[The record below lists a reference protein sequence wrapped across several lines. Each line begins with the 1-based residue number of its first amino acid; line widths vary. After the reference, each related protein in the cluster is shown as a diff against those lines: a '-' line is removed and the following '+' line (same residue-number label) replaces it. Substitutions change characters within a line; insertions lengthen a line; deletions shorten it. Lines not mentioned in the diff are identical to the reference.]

1 MPGVNLSQPVA
12 EEEEVKRSRGF
23 FDTGIIVSL
32 VLLALSGSVWGGMRL
47 YLGSLDKKIATL
59 DETLSA
65 NAERLKG
72 EGVNRVADFDAR
84 VTYYAEHRDGLTD
97 PRDILR
103 RLESV
108 MVPGIV
114 LTSFTYDNQAR
125 TSIIAGRSED
135 FRKMAEQIL
144 SLKAEK
150 IFSQVVVDRIERDD
164 KDRITF
170 VFKANF

>member
-1 MPGVNLSQPVA
+1 MPGVNLSQAVA
-12 EEEEVKRSRGF
+12 EEEEVKRPRGF

-47 YLGSLDKKIATL
+47 YVGSLDKKIAAL
-59 DETLSA
+59 DETLSS
-65 NAERLKG
+65 NTERLKG

-84 VTYYAEHRDGLTD
+84 VAYYSENKDALTD
-97 PRDILR
+97 PRDVLR

-108 MVPGIV
+108 MVPGVV
-114 LTSFTYDNQAR
+114 LTNFTYDHQAR
-125 TSIIAGRSED
+125 MSIIAGRSDD